1 MEMRKVLYNELCRL
15 LAAFDAGDEWDDASL
30 CEAFYDFGLQ
40 LKPHLEDT
48 GADSPLTDKG

>member
-1 MEMRKVLYNELCRL
+1 MGKQEVLYEELCGPL
-15 LAAFDAGDEWDDASL
+15 IAFDAGDEWDDASL

-48 GADSPLTDKG
+48 GAGSLLTDEG